1 MTDHG
6 IIAPDWQIQAAADGN
21 LGAII
26 LPFPDVQETTN
37 TWFLK
42 WGGIDRFWGKGEMPG
57 QSVYDAIDYQVCDRL
72 FFQEEWCKGDWGAA
86 FDDDIYF
93 TKSTTPEAENIGWQP
108 AYTMPKEAAQHWYEV
123 TGFRVMQM
131 GEIDRGLCCDAGLI
145 DKQLNLS
152 CGIDSISKQ
161 WASIFLRW
169 NEALP
174 NHFWDS
180 DRWVVALNA
189 KVLEN
194 NNA

>member
-1 MTDHG
+1 MADHG
-6 IIAPDWQIQAAADGN
+6 VIAADWQIRAAAEGR
-21 LGAII
+21 LKAIV

-42 WGGIDRFWGKGEMPG
+42 WGGIDRFWEKGEMPG

-93 TKSTTPEAENIGWQP
+93 TKSGTPEAENIGWQP
-108 AYTMPKEAAQHWYEV
+108 ANTMPPEAAQYWFEV
-123 TGFRVMQM
+123 TGVRVIQM
-131 GEIDRGLCCDAGLI
+131 DKIDRGVCYDAGLI
-145 DKQLNLS
+145 D
-152 CGIDSISKQ
+152 KQ

-169 NEALP
+169 SKAFPSN
-174 NHFWDS
+174 FWDS
-180 DRWVVALNA
+180 ARWAIVLDV

>member
-6 IIAPDWQIQAAADGN
+6 IIAPDWQIQAAADGS

-72 FFQEEWCKGDWGAA
+72 FFQEEWCKGGWGAA

-108 AYTMPKEAAQHWYEV
+108 AHVMPKEAAQHWFEV
-123 TGFRVMQM
+123 TGVEVMQM
-131 GEIDRGLCCDAGLI
+131 KDMDFSDKDWAGAVFATNSQ
-145 DKQLNLS
+145 DVNDSQLL
-152 CGIDSISKQ
+152 
-161 WASIFLRW
+161 
-169 NEALP
+169 
-174 NHFWDS
+174 WDCN
-180 DRWVVALNA
+180 RWVVVLDVKA
-189 KVLEN
+189 LEN